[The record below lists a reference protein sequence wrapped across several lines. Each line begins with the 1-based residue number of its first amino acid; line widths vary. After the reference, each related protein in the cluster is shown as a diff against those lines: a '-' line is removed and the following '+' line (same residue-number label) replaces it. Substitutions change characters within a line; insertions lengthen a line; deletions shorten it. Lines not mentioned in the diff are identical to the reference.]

1 MLKTK
6 CNKSGPHGPKTQQM
20 NQVKQTKSFRVSDGL
35 WELVEKTA
43 AEQGKKPSE
52 VIVESLASYCG
63 EVIRR
68 DRALSNQEIASL
80 MIKVKAIEAETQKI
94 KGALKPKE

>member
-1 MLKTK
+1 
-6 CNKSGPHGPKTQQM
+6 M
-20 NQVKQTKSFRVSDGL
+20 NQVKSTKSFRVSDGL

-68 DRALSNQEIASL
+68 DRALSNQQVASL
-80 MIKVKAIEAETQKI
+80 MVKVSALERETQKI
-94 KGALKPKE
+94 KGVLQKPK

>member
-1 MLKTK
+1 
-6 CNKSGPHGPKTQQM
+6 M
-20 NQVKQTKSFRVSDGL
+20 NQIKQTKSFRVSDGL

-94 KGALKPKE
+94 KGALKTKE